1 MAKKIL
7 VIDDDPVG
15 VVLMESRLRRAGY
28 EVLVE
33 RNGETGLVRVK
44 ADKPDAI
51 VLDIEMPE
59 MNGYTFII
67 EMKKDESVKNTPV
80 IVQTS
85 HEENRGVFARRG
97 ITHYLVKPINFDV
110 LLVKLKEIVGE

>member
-7 VIDDDPVG
+7 VVDDDPVG
-15 VVLMESRLRRAGY
+15 VALMDSRLTKAGY
-28 EVLVE
+28 EVIIA
-33 RNGETGLVRVK
+33 RNGENGLARVK
-44 ADKPDAI
+44 QDKPDAL

-67 EMKKDESVKNTPV
+67 EMKKDDVVKNTPV

-97 ITHYLVKPINFDV
+97 ITHYLVKPINFDI
-110 LLVKLKEIVGE
+110 LLTQLKELVGE